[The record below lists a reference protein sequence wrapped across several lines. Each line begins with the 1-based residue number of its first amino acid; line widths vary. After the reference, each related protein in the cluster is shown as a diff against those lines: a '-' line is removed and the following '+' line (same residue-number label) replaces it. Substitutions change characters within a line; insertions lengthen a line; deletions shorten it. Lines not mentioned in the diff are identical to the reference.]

1 MSPSRLRAQG
11 TIVAFALLFGCA
23 HQSQL
28 AALGSQRTTDEA
40 AILVGSSPAAGSS
53 VSAPVDELVL
63 RFRPAAALDEV
74 TVTGPQGTMPMMIT
88 PVGEVP
94 AYTIPLP
101 GLGTGSYVV
110 NWRATSGR
118 RPYRGSFAF
127 SVR

>member
-1 MSPSRLRAQG
+1 MSPCGLRAQW
-11 TIVAFALLFGCA
+11 TILTFALLFGCA
-23 HQSQL
+23 HQPQL
-28 AALGSQRTTDEA
+28 AASGAPPITDATSILA
-40 AILVGSSPAAGSS
+40 ASSPGAGSS
-53 VSAPVDELVL
+53 VAGPVDELVL
-63 RFRPAAALDEV
+63 RFSSPARLDEV
-74 TVTGPQGTMPMMIT
+74 TVMGPEGTMPMMIT

-94 AYTIPLP
+94 TYTIPLP